1 MAAKPDLSI
10 DGATII
16 TPTGR
21 RAGSIVASA
30 GQVTALTDEPVEA
43 TRNVDASGLIAMPGF
58 VDAHVH
64 LMEPPSEHREDWAHG
79 SAAAAASGV
88 TTILEHTHDGPVL
101 SVADLDEKREYL
113 SGRSIVDYGLG
124 AHVFPESIKDIA
136 ETWAAGAAFLKAFTC
151 TTHGVPG
158 LDSDTLLR
166 LFNAAADAS
175 AVCLVHAEDELI
187 LAKAE
192 ERLRSEGIDDGS
204 LIPRWR
210 NREAEIAAVG
220 QVLGLAYA
228 TGARVVIAHASSP
241 PVLGM
246 VIGAQK
252 AGANVTAEACP
263 QYLTLLEE
271 EADEH
276 GPFRKFTPPARARNR
291 GELEA
296 MWSALA
302 AGDGLEY
309 IASDHAPSTREQ
321 KTGGV
326 WDAPFGLPGI
336 DTTSTML
343 IDAALADQ
351 ISLERVAAVYSELP
365 ARTYG
370 MGPQKG
376 TLEIGADADVVLID
390 PAVTRKISDDD
401 VRSKAGWT
409 PYAGR
414 AVRGAIVG
422 TFLRGQEIFRD
433 GEILAA
439 PGTGAFVPGGG
450 ARQG

>member
-1 MAAKPDLSI
+1 VIRDGKIEAITDAAP
-10 DGATII
+10 
-16 TPTGR
+16 
-21 RAGSIVASA
+21 
-30 GQVTALTDEPVEA
+30 
-43 TRNVDASGLIAMPGF
+43 DASRHIDADGLVAMPGF

-64 LMEPPSEHREDWAHG
+64 LMEPASEQREDWAHG
-79 SAAAAASGV
+79 SAAAAAAGV

-101 SVADLDEKREYL
+101 SVTDLEEKREFL

-124 AHVFPESIKDIA
+124 AHVFPESIKDIPA
-136 ETWAAGAAFLKAFTC
+136 VWAAGAAFLKAFTC

-158 LDSDTLLR
+158 LDSDTLLQ
-166 LFNAAADAS
+166 LFTTAAEAD

-187 LAKAE
+187 LARAE
-192 ERLRSEGIDDGS
+192 ERLRAEGIEDGS

-220 QVLGLAYA
+220 QVVGLAYA

-241 PVLGM
+241 PVIGL
-246 VIGAQK
+246 VIGAQR
-252 AGANVTAEACP
+252 AGAHVTAEACP

-271 EADEH
+271 EANEH

-302 AGDGLEY
+302 AGDGFEY

-343 IDAALADQ
+343 IDAAFSDQ
-351 ISLERVAAVYSELP
+351 ISLERAAAVYSELP

-370 MGPQKG
+370 MGPHKG
-376 TLEIGADADVVLID
+376 TLQTGADADVVLID
-390 PAVTRKISDDD
+390 PTATRTISDDG

-414 AVRGAIVG
+414 SVQGAVVG
-422 TFLRGQEIFRD
+422 TFLRGTEIFGD
-433 GEILAA
+433 GEVLAE
-439 PGTGAFVPGGG
+439 PGMGTFVPGAG
-450 ARQG
+450 ASGL

>member
-1 MAAKPDLSI
+1 MVRDGQIEAIADEAA
-10 DGATII
+10 
-16 TPTGR
+16 
-21 RAGSIVASA
+21 
-30 GQVTALTDEPVEA
+30 EA
-43 TRNVDASGLIAMPGF
+43 ARNVDAGGLVAMPGF
-58 VDAHVH
+58 FDAHVH
-64 LMEPPSEHREDWAHG
+64 LMEPTSEHREDWAHG

-101 SVADLDEKREYL
+101 SAADLKEKREFL
-113 SGRSIVDYGLG
+113 AGRSIVDFGLG
-124 AHVFPESIKDIA
+124 AHVFPESIKDI
-136 ETWAAGAAFLKAFTC
+136 EELWAAGAAFLKAFTC

-166 LFNAAADAS
+166 LFTAAADAD

-187 LAKAE
+187 LAQAE
-192 ERLRSEGIDDGS
+192 ERLKAEGVDDGS

-210 NREAEIAAVG
+210 NREAELAAVG
-220 QVLGLAYA
+220 QVVGLAYA

-241 PVLGM
+241 PVIGL

-271 EADEH
+271 EASEH
-276 GPFRKFTPPARARNR
+276 GAFRKFTPPARARNT

-302 AGDGLEY
+302 AGDGFEY

-321 KTGGV
+321 KTGTV

-343 IDAALADQ
+343 IDAALGDQ
-351 ISLERVAAVYSELP
+351 ISLERAAAVYSELP

-370 MGPQKG
+370 MGPRKG
-376 TLEIGADADVVLID
+376 TFEIGADADVVLID
-390 PAVTRKISDDD
+390 PSATRTISDDG

-409 PYAGR
+409 PFAGR
-414 AVRGAIVG
+414 TVQGAVVG
-422 TFLRGQEIFRD
+422 TFLRGTEIFRD
-433 GEILAA
+433 GEVLAE
-439 PGTGAFVPGGG
+439 PGTGAFVPGVGAGG
-450 ARQG
+450 R